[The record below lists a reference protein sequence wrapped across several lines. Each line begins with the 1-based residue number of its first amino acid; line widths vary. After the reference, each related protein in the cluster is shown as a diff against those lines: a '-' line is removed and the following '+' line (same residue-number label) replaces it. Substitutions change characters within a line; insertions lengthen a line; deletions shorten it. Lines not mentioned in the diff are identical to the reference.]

1 MMANV
6 EEDQEH
12 ILVVI
17 IEIEIVI
24 IQIIKIIED

>member
-1 MMANV
+1 MANV